1 MKVVENSI
9 AREPCADGAEV
20 AIERSLLAAAVAAG
34 RSYPGCARDAVIVA
48 LRLLSARTESM
59 PEVVELARLAPSRQ
73 WCRRKF
79 ACGRGWPPLLL
90 PHYLAAGPA

>member
-20 AIERSLLAAAVAAG
+20 AIEPSLLAAAVATG
-34 RSYPGCARDAVIVA
+34 RSYPSCARDAIVA
-48 LRLLSARTESM
+48 ALEPLLARTESM
-59 PEVVELARLAPSRQ
+59 PAVVELARLAPSRQ

-90 PHYLAAGPA
+90 PHYLAVGPA